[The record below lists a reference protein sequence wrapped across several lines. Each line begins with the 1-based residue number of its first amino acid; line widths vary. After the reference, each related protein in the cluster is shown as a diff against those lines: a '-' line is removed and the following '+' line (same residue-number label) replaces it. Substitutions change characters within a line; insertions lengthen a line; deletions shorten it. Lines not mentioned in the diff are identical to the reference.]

1 MSQQT
6 ERYLVMPMR
15 FLVMA
20 FAGMLFLSGCAGIAP
35 MPAAYLKPP
44 PLPKGAVAN
53 APPEGSVPP
62 EVAALSGTWSG
73 TWFSPRLKVPA
84 ILLVEHLGTTT
95 ATVIHSVGETDYTST
110 RWFRVQA
117 VVGRGT
123 LEYFL
128 PDNIGKAEYRLQ
140 PDGTLKGDLNIQGW
154 RSYITLTKVPAPLP

>member
-1 MSQQT
+1 
-6 ERYLVMPMR
+6 MPMR

-20 FAGMLFLSGCAGIAP
+20 LAGMLFLSGCAGIAP
-35 MPAAYLKPP
+35 TPAAYLKPP

-84 ILLVEHLGTTT
+84 ILLVEHLGSTS

-110 RWFRVQA
+110 RWFRVHA

-140 PDGTLKGDLNIQGW
+140 SDGTLKGDLNIQGW
-154 RSYITLTKVPAPLP
+154 RSYITMTKVPVPMP